1 MQVVVSGV
9 EHALQTIQRYTDID
23 RKLLEIAKRLCEIGE
38 PIIKAIHGNHAT
50 VTTEATKNGY
60 RITASG
66 EDVLFIEFGAGE
78 QAGQEKGKYDDVPAV
93 VEPGSWSK
101 AHQGEYWRTGGPGKG
116 HWHFAGQE
124 INTVAP
130 SPAFYYAYEYMVQN
144 LPQIAKDVLE
154 H

>member
-1 MQVVVSGV
+1 MQIRVSGV
-9 EHALQTIQRYTDID
+9 ERTLRTIQRYADID
-23 RKLLEIAKRLCEIGE
+23 RKLQEIAKRLCEIGE

-66 EDVLFIEFGAGE
+66 EDVLFIEFGAGD
-78 QAGQEKGKYDDVPAV
+78 QAGSENGSYDAVPASAR
-93 VEPGSWSK
+93 PKSWSETHAQQYSK
-101 AHQGEYWRTGGPGKG
+101 YGYWYFGGHK
-116 HWHFAGQE
+116 FT
-124 INTVAP
+124 TVAP